1 MNPANGTTIP
11 NAPANNFGTAF
22 PMFGTGNVIY
32 AQAGYLLTKD
42 LLGEGNGTLM
52 PYATLQSSKL
62 DRLDKQMNVWDFGL
76 NWLIKGHT
84 SKITL
89 DYQIRPTYSGTST
102 DAVLIKDSGTKNQV
116 VIQYQFF
123 F

>member
-1 MNPANGTTIP
+1 
-11 NAPANNFGTAF
+11 
-22 PMFGTGNVIY
+22 
-32 AQAGYLLTKD
+32 
-42 LLGEGNGTLM
+42 M
-52 PYATLQSSKL
+52 PYVTLQSSKL
-62 DRLDKQMNVWDFGL
+62 DRLDKQMNVWDFGV

-89 DYQIRPTYSGTST
+89 DYQIRPTYSGLAT
-102 DAVLIKDSGTKNQV
+102 DPVLIKDSGTKNQV